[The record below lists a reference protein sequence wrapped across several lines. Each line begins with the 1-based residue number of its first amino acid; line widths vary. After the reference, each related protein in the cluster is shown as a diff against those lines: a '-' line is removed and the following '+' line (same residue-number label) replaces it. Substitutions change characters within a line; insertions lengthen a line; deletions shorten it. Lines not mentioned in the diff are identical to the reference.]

1 MVQEKSTLD
10 GKEVEVVVNLKLLM
24 LLFNTT
30 AHKQTRQHL
39 QVIELAFSVL
49 VQLDFRDISGVFD
62 NVQITFRD
70 ICTDA
75 FKTLANQK
83 TSSSQCYYI

>member
-10 GKEVEVVVNLKLLM
+10 AKELAVEENHKLLM

-39 QVIELAFSVL
+39 QVIQLVFSVL
-49 VQLDFRDISGVFD
+49 VQLYFSV
-62 NVQITFRD
+62 ITDR
-70 ICTDA
+70 IIR
-75 FKTLANQK
+75 
-83 TSSSQCYYI
+83 YYYSWVN